1 MLVTHIGMCQYI
13 CGLLDM
19 NFTKITHFSYAVLAN
34 FIYDV
39 NYQLTTPLVSG
50 SYTRGYKHIVANF

>member
-1 MLVTHIGMCQYI
+1 MPVTHIGMCQCI

-34 FIYDV
+34 FMYDV
-39 NYQLTTPLVSG
+39 YYQLTAPLVPG
-50 SYTRGYKHIVANF
+50 AYTRDYKQIVANF